1 MNKYAKA
8 ISGVVVALIGALVT
22 FGYLEEAQ
30 AQAIS
35 GAVTQIVVL
44 IAIYLV
50 PNAKA

>member
-22 FGYLEEAQ
+22 FGLLSDVQ

-35 GAVTQIVVL
+35 GVATQVIML
-44 IAIYLV
+44 ATIYLV
-50 PNAKA
+50 PNGDG